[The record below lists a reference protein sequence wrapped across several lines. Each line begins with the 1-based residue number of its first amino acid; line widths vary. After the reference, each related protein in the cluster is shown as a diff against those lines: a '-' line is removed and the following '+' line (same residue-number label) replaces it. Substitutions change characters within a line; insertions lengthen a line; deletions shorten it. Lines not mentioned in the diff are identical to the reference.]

1 MTCISRVGAF
11 SPSLSPV
18 YPHGGQRRHTASGVR
33 PSSTWEHLPTSPWFS
48 PRLADRHTHPLLG
61 WVEGVRCS
69 RGVHRVLGGEW
80 AKSPPLRTLEGQVA
94 VIMTAD
100 TQGTHLVSSLYVST
114 CVNPESL
121 CRWALLPHFAAPGL
135 AQAGL
140 AF

>member
-1 MTCISRVGAF
+1 MF
-11 SPSLSPV
+11 
-18 YPHGGQRRHTASGVR
+18 
-33 PSSTWEHLPTSPWFS
+33 
-48 PRLADRHTHPLLG
+48 
-61 WVEGVRCS
+61 

-100 TQGTHLVSSLYVST
+100 TQGTHLVLPLLSSLYVST

-121 CRWALLPHFAAPGL
+121 CRWALLPHFAALGL